1 MDNNYLKTL
10 IYIKICHSRQISN
23 YEFIQVKD
31 TTSMGLF
38 DDMNTLTVRDDEKS
52 IS

>member
-1 MDNNYLKTL
+1 MDTYLKTL

-23 YEFIQVKD
+23 YEFIKVKD

-38 DDMNTLTVRDDEKS
+38 HHMTTLPV
-52 IS
+52 